1 MNSVKLEVENIKCG
15 GCAGGI
21 KAALMKDKMIDDV
34 SVDIDGGLV
43 EIKYKDGFDVET
55 AKNTLAGMG
64 YQEKGALKGIRAGAA
79 KAKSFVSCAIGK
91 FSAEKDV

>member
-1 MNSVKLEVENIKCG
+1 MGTLKIEVDNIKCG

-34 SVDIDGGLV
+34 SVDIEEGV
-43 EIKYKDGFDVET
+43 VKIRHKDGFNAAAV
-55 AKNTLAGMG
+55 KKTLLNMG
-64 YQEKGALKGIRAGAA
+64 YPEKGSLKGIRSGAA

-91 FSAEKDV
+91 MAAK

>member
-1 MNSVKLEVENIKCG
+1 MNSIKLEVENIKCG

-21 KAALMKDKMIDDV
+21 KAALIKDKSIEDV
-34 SVDIDGGLV
+34 KVDIENGII
-43 EIKYKDGFDVET
+43 EIKYKEGFDLAV
-55 AKNTLAGMG
+55 AKKTLSGMG
-64 YQEKGALKGIRAGAA
+64 YPEKGTLKGIRSGAA